1 MIPCSGELVSATRY
15 IDNIL
20 LEWIFETTVTARN
33 YVLGYNA
40 RRSRPAILTAREP
53 RPASHC
59 DLEDKLMQSATLA
72 RVSSFEGE
80 PETQIGRALFEELLW
95 VHGMIRRDLAT
106 VQRLAA
112 DVASTMPAH
121 EIAAEIK
128 NLKRDGKLWQ
138 LKMGCLRYC
147 RFVHSHHNL
156 EDAAFFPS
164 LRAVNP
170 ALNPVVDKLEDDHRK
185 VSELLDAVEEGADI
199 LTKIDSDS
207 VRRTVGD
214 TLTVLGEHLLEHLD
228 YEEFSVGPTLRR
240 MHGIDGITR

>member
-1 MIPCSGELVSATRY
+1 MAATREY
-15 IDNIL
+15 TATAAKREYRQSGAGAKALAL
-20 LEWIFETTVTARN
+20 LDYRFAQGR
-33 YVLGYNA
+33 
-40 RRSRPAILTAREP
+40 
-53 RPASHC
+53 
-59 DLEDKLMQSATLA
+59 EDKSLDSARLA
-72 RVSSFEGE
+72 DVSTFENE
-80 PETQIGRALFEELLW
+80 PETEIGRALYEELLW
-95 VHGMIRRDLAT
+95 VHSMIRRDLAT
-106 VQRLAA
+106 VQKLAI
-112 DVASTMPAH
+112 DVAESMPAH

-128 NLKRDGKLWQ
+128 HLKRDGKLWQ

-199 LTKIDSDS
+199 LTKIDSDA
-207 VRRTVGD
+207 VRRSVGD
-214 TLTVLGEHLLEHLD
+214 TLTVLGERLLVHLE
-228 YEEFSVGPTLRR
+228 YEELKVGPTMRR

>member
-1 MIPCSGELVSATRY
+1 VAATREY
-15 IDNIL
+15 TATAAKREYRQSGAGAKALAL
-20 LEWIFETTVTARN
+20 LDYRFAQGR
-33 YVLGYNA
+33 
-40 RRSRPAILTAREP
+40 
-53 RPASHC
+53 
-59 DLEDKLMQSATLA
+59 EDKSLDSARLA
-72 RVSSFEGE
+72 DVSTFENE
-80 PETQIGRALFEELLW
+80 PETEIGRALYEELLW
-95 VHGMIRRDLAT
+95 VHSMIRRDLAT
-106 VQRLAA
+106 VQKLAI
-112 DVASTMPAH
+112 DVAESMPAH

-128 NLKRDGKLWQ
+128 HLKRDGKLWQ

-199 LTKIDSDS
+199 LTKIDSDA
-207 VRRTVGD
+207 VRRSVGD
-214 TLTVLGEHLLEHLD
+214 TLTVLGERLLVHLE
-228 YEEFSVGPTLRR
+228 YEELKVGPTMRR

>member
-1 MIPCSGELVSATRY
+1 VAATREY
-15 IDNIL
+15 TATAAKREYRQSGAGAKALAL
-20 LEWIFETTVTARN
+20 LDYRFAQGR
-33 YVLGYNA
+33 
-40 RRSRPAILTAREP
+40 
-53 RPASHC
+53 
-59 DLEDKLMQSATLA
+59 EDKSLDSARLA
-72 RVSSFEGE
+72 GVSTFENE
-80 PETQIGRALFEELLW
+80 PETEIGRALYEELLW
-95 VHGMIRRDLAT
+95 VHSMIRRDLAT
-106 VQRLAA
+106 VQKLAI
-112 DVASTMPAH
+112 DVAESMPAH

-128 NLKRDGKLWQ
+128 HLKRDGKLWQ

-199 LTKIDSDS
+199 LTKIDSDA
-207 VRRTVGD
+207 VRRSVGD
-214 TLTVLGEHLLEHLD
+214 TLTVLGERLLVHLE
-228 YEEFSVGPTLRR
+228 YEELNVGPTMRR